1 VRARVIIDTNVL
13 VSGIFFA
20 GLPGRILQLWKNGE
34 IQLVAS
40 SEIFHEYT
48 EIIRR
53 LGNKFP
59 SIEIADI
66 IDLLAVELELVR
78 ARKLKESIC
87 RDPDDDK
94 FIACALTANVGVV
107 VTGDK
112 DLLDLKSYRTV
123 RFLSPSQFIREVLR
137 A

>member
-1 VRARVIIDTNVL
+1 VSVRVIIDTNVL

-20 GLPGRILQLWKNGE
+20 GLPGRILHLWKNGQ

-40 SEIFHEYT
+40 SEIFHEYA

-53 LGNKFP
+53 LGKKFP
-59 SIEIADI
+59 GIEITDI

-78 ARKLKESIC
+78 VRKLKESIC

-94 FIACALTANVGVV
+94 FIACALTAKVKIVI
-107 VTGDK
+107 TGDK
-112 DLLDLKSYRTV
+112 DLLDLTYYKTV
-123 RFLSPSQFIREVLR
+123 RFISPSQFLREAMR
-137 A
+137 